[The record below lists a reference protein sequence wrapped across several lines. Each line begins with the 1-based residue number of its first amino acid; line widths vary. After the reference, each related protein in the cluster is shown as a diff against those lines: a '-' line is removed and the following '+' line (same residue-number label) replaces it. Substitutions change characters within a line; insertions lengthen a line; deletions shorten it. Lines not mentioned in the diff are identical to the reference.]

1 MSDLPPRR
9 PTHLPPPP
17 GAQGGDADAAD
28 DPRPAAGQPPG
39 ESWPTA
45 PPSEHDGPE
54 RHGPGRVAPGRGDP
68 GHRDPGHRDPQRPDA
83 DALRTTDGTE
93 SDARAERPVLPTAE
107 GVARPLDPRIKPVW
121 IIGGLLNVLQL
132 TAIAALLDFLVPLPL
147 EFGRLT
153 GAVAGVGTVLALI
166 TPFIRYRRWRYALR
180 PHDLWIRQ
188 GLLTVQVSVIPYR
201 RLQFVDTRSGPIE
214 RAFGLRQLVVHTA
227 ALGTSGRLP
236 GLEAEHAERLR
247 ETLAELEPEDAL
259 V

>member
-1 MSDLPPRR
+1 MSDLPPK
-9 PTHLPPPP
+9 PPGGLPPPP
-17 GAQGGDADAAD
+17 SGSAGSAGRPGNAGHSGNAGHTDRPGSAGRTGRPETADADQGAVEGPYDGSLRTSDGA
-28 DPRPAAGQPPG
+28 
-39 ESWPTA
+39 ES
-45 PPSEHDGPE
+45 
-54 RHGPGRVAPGRGDP
+54 
-68 GHRDPGHRDPQRPDA
+68 DPQASRP
-83 DALRTTDGTE
+83 T
-93 SDARAERPVLPTAE
+93 LPTADH
-107 GVARPLDPRIKPVW
+107 VAQPLDPRIKPVW

-132 TAIAALLDFLVPLPL
+132 TAVAALLDFLIPLPV
-147 EFGRLT
+147 EFGRITL
-153 GAVAGVGTVLALI
+153 GVAGLGTLLALI

-214 RAFGLRQLVVHTA
+214 RMFGLRQLVVHTA

-236 GLEAEHAERLR
+236 GLDAAHAERLR